1 MAVVLFF
8 CRPAVIFLIS
18 VKSLWA
24 GHSRNP
30 RIPLPFTLPV
40 IGKLV
45 LSKRKAHIRP
55 KCKRRSKTVTP
66 SNTLLRIAIKIG
78 YGEGGE
84 RSVHRHGMVDQ
95 GTTGGVEREEEET
108 RGPTE

>member
-1 MAVVLFF
+1 
-8 CRPAVIFLIS
+8 
-18 VKSLWA
+18 
-24 GHSRNP
+24 
-30 RIPLPFTLPV
+30 
-40 IGKLV
+40 
-45 LSKRKAHIRP
+45 
-55 KCKRRSKTVTP
+55 VTP